1 MTAID
6 RLRAA
11 ERAGRLLQK
20 RATGTQAAALVL
32 GWPAVAQN
40 AHAVWKAMPAA
51 TRGDGRTFERIALAA
66 ASFGHAGG
74 RQLWPADGQPDGRL
88 APIAKSLAT
97 AAESARAEP
106 MTASDV
112 VEGQRLML
120 STLWA
125 ASAAI
130 ATAARDHSFDV
141 RYDKA
146 LPDPRRQK
154 VSELAFDASRRF
166 GVAEQLAVGALLRP
180 SERNVEPA
188 AHDLRRA
195 VARWDIEAHRALLG
209 HRTTATLH
217 VVSYH
222 QADFA
227 LRIRQFV
234 GAAAGDG
241 VIDRFTHERLAPV
254 FDQCHQAWRDV
265 LDVAS
270 EFSFANVQL
279 PTALYDAGTDLHN
292 KLQLMPPQTAEGHR
306 DVLSTVSEHLVSSLD
321 VAQVSRDLVGE
332 GELRAPAR
340 AIARVLAERSPDL
353 EESMVSPLDIHRG
366 ATVPLPAEARDV
378 LEAPTVRAVDVAAEA
393 VSRSAGLDARY
404 RRPAEPQPLAATI
417 SRPMREPQGL
427 GSTPPGESGPAR

>member
-1 MTAID
+1 
-6 RLRAA
+6 
-11 ERAGRLLQK
+11 
-20 RATGTQAAALVL
+20 
-32 GWPAVAQN
+32 
-40 AHAVWKAMPAA
+40 MPAA

-74 RQLWPADGQPDGRL
+74 RHLWPADGEPDARL

-97 AAESARAEP
+97 AAESARAKP

-146 LPDPRRQK
+146 LPDARRQK
-154 VSELAFDASRRF
+154 VSALAFDTSRRF
-166 GVAEQLAVGALLRP
+166 EVAEQLAVGALLRP

-188 AHDLRRA
+188 AHDLRKA
-195 VARWDIEAHRALLG
+195 VTRWDIEAHRALLG

-234 GAAAGDG
+234 GAAAGHG
-241 VIDRFTHERLAPV
+241 VIDRFTNERLAPV
-254 FDQCHQAWRDV
+254 FDQGHQAWRDV

-270 EFSFANVQL
+270 EFSFANVQV

-292 KLQLMPPQTAEGHR
+292 KLQLTPPESAEGHR
-306 DVLSTVSEHLVSSLD
+306 DVLSAVSEHLASSLD
-321 VAQVSRDLVGE
+321 VAQVSRDLIGE

-353 EESMVSPLDIHRG
+353 EESVVSPIDIHRG
-366 ATVPLPAEARDV
+366 ATVLLPREARAV
-378 LEAPTVRAVDVAAEA
+378 LESPTTRAVDVAAEA

-404 RRPAEPQPLAATI
+404 RRPAEPETNYTSCRPTNEPPTLGMATP
-417 SRPMREPQGL
+417 R
-427 GSTPPGESGPAR
+427 TSGPAR